1 MPASPA
7 TVEPSRPRAVVDN
20 GNAQD
25 YREHVDGLLTNLLD
39 NVVRQHE
46 PRLAGLLS
54 GEADADPSDTGLL
67 IKALQAIGLRF
78 QLGSIAE
85 EISQTQTLRS
95 IETSAGPDAVIGS
108 FHAALAKAASGGVE
122 PQKLA
127 RVLNRMEVTPT
138 ITAHPTEAKRT
149 TVLEAYRRIY
159 RTLVELE
166 SSRWTPRERDRLT
179 LKIRNQIELLWLTGE
194 LRLHRPTLDEEVT
207 WGLHFFNETL
217 FSGAVEAWRDLQDAL
232 ARHYPE
238 DGIEAPAVL
247 RFASWI
253 GGDRDGNPNVT
264 TAVTYRTLLKMRD
277 NALRHYVGELDRLIS
292 MLSISDRI
300 TPAPEAFRH
309 QLDALLARTGQREAI
324 ERRNSRELFRQFLSA
339 MQMRLRANMGD
350 TSGGAL
356 PYRGPEDMIAD
367 LKALEAGLH
376 EAGAG
381 QVAQAEVAPLRCQ
394 VATFGFRT
402 ASLDVRQNSAVINR
416 TVDALLKQSGQPGQ
430 DDGRAA
436 WRKSLL
442 GPPADVE
449 NVEPGALTA
458 EANETASLFR
468 LLSDHRYD
476 SKAIGAFIL
485 SMTSSVDDILAVCW
499 LARHAGGGRQISPAF
514 PRVVPLFETIEDL
527 EQAPAILDE
536 LLQSPEAAGALVRN
550 GEIEVML
557 GYSDSNKDGGY
568 LTSVWEL
575 AKAQTKIVNTCKAHN
590 MKVRFFHG
598 RGGSVSRGGA
608 PTGRAIAAQPA
619 GTVDGR
625 MRVTEQGEVVS
636 GKYSNRGTA
645 RAHLEL
651 LGASVL
657 SHSLTP
663 EGTQSRSTTVHA
675 DEINVLSQAAF
686 ATYRDLLERPGF
698 LTYFQTASPVEE
710 LTLLKIG
717 SRPARR
723 FGAGSLDDLRAIPW
737 VFAWSQNRHM
747 ITGWY
752 GLGTALE
759 QALKRDGVDSLRKLF
774 NTSRTFKLVIDEAEK
789 ALYQADME
797 IAGLYAGLV
806 PDEAVRD
813 EIFGLIKAEHAR
825 CSEAILEIIGGDEL
839 AFRFPVFRNRLK
851 GAWDGINGCNRWQV
865 ELLKRY
871 RGAEEDSDE
880 RNLVRVPLLLSMNC
894 IATGLGWTG

>member
-350 TSGGAL
+350 TSGG
-356 PYRGPEDMIAD
+356 
-367 LKALEAGLH
+367 
-376 EAGAG
+376 
-381 QVAQAEVAPLRCQ
+381 
-394 VATFGFRT
+394 
-402 ASLDVRQNSAVINR
+402 
-416 TVDALLKQSGQPGQ
+416 
-430 DDGRAA
+430 
-436 WRKSLL
+436 
-442 GPPADVE
+442 
-449 NVEPGALTA
+449 
-458 EANETASLFR
+458 
-468 LLSDHRYD
+468 
-476 SKAIGAFIL
+476 
-485 SMTSSVDDILAVCW
+485 
-499 LARHAGGGRQISPAF
+499 
-514 PRVVPLFETIEDL
+514 
-527 EQAPAILDE
+527 
-536 LLQSPEAAGALVRN
+536 
-550 GEIEVML
+550 
-557 GYSDSNKDGGY
+557 
-568 LTSVWEL
+568 
-575 AKAQTKIVNTCKAHN
+575 
-590 MKVRFFHG
+590 
-598 RGGSVSRGGA
+598 
-608 PTGRAIAAQPA
+608 
-619 GTVDGR
+619 
-625 MRVTEQGEVVS
+625 
-636 GKYSNRGTA
+636 
-645 RAHLEL
+645 
-651 LGASVL
+651 
-657 SHSLTP
+657 
-663 EGTQSRSTTVHA
+663 
-675 DEINVLSQAAF
+675 
-686 ATYRDLLERPGF
+686 
-698 LTYFQTASPVEE
+698 
-710 LTLLKIG
+710 
-717 SRPARR
+717 
-723 FGAGSLDDLRAIPW
+723 
-737 VFAWSQNRHM
+737 
-747 ITGWY
+747 
-752 GLGTALE
+752 GTAL
-759 QALKRDGVDSLRKLF
+759 
-774 NTSRTFKLVIDEAEK
+774 SR
-789 ALYQADME
+789 
-797 IAGLYAGLV
+797 AGRHDCR
-806 PDEAVRD
+806 PQ
-813 EIFGLIKAEHAR
+813 
-825 CSEAILEIIGGDEL
+825 
-839 AFRFPVFRNRLK
+839 
-851 GAWDGINGCNRWQV
+851 GA
-865 ELLKRY
+865 
-871 RGAEEDSDE
+871 
-880 RNLVRVPLLLSMNC
+880 
-894 IATGLGWTG
+894 